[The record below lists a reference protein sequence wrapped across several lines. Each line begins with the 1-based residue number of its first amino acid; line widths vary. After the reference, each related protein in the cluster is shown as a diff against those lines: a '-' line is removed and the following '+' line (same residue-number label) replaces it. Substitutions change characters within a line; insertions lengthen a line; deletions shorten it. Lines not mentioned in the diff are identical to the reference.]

1 MSNTLSALK
10 QDMLKLKT
18 VVQTVGISVLGG
30 AASSALGFLQNADK
44 EATLFTH
51 AGLVKL
57 SHQFVTGAVIAF
69 LGWLVPSPLK
79 TLLSGQGT
87 QPVPEGK

>member
-10 QDMLKLKT
+10 QDLLKLKT
-18 VVQTVGISVLGG
+18 VVQTVVISVLGG
-30 AASSALGFLQNADK
+30 AASSALGFLQNSDK

-57 SHQFVTGAVIAF
+57 SHQFAIGAVVSF
-69 LGWLVPSPLK
+69 VSWLVPSPLK

-87 QPVPEGK
+87 QPAPEGK